1 MTTSTDKPLVLV
13 VDDETGIL
21 ETLGILLKNAGFRVQ
36 AALGGKLGLEA
47 LASAAPDIILT
58 DVRMPNVG
66 GLELLS
72 AVRKQDPDLPV
83 ILMTA
88 QADLRSAIQAVNAG
102 AFYYIQKPF
111 VNDEL

>member
-1 MTTSTDKPLVLV
+1 VTNATDKPLVLV

-36 AALGGKLGLEA
+36 TALGGRLGVEMLETA
-47 LASAAPDIILT
+47 RPDIVLT

-66 GLELLS
+66 GLELLA
-72 AVRKQDPDLPV
+72 AVRQTDGDLPV

-88 QADLRSAIQAVNAG
+88 QADIRSAIQEVNEGAV
-102 AFYYIQKPF
+102 
-111 VNDEL
+111 